1 MSNIIVRCID
11 CHIGFINNGIPE
23 YLILKR
29 SDSKRYPLI
38 WQCVTG
44 KIEAN
49 EKPIESALRETKEE
63 TGLSP
68 LKIWTIDTVNYY
80 YDPKKNTMNLI
91 PVFGILVNTQIIK
104 LSDEH
109 QKYEWLDIE
118 SAKNKLFWEQ
128 QKKGLN
134 QFNKIVLDQNSK
146 KSKILEITY

>member
-1 MSNIIVRCID
+1 MTHNRIVL
-11 CHIGFINNGIPE
+11 E
-23 YLILKR
+23 
-29 SDSKRYPLI
+29 S
-38 WQCVTG
+38 
-44 KIEAN
+44 N
-49 EKPIESALRETKEE
+49 EKPIEAALRETKEE

-91 PVFGILVNTQIIK
+91 PVFGILVNTQTIK

-118 SAKNKLFWEQ
+118 SAKNKLLWDQ

-134 QFNKIVLDQNSK
+134 QLNNIVLNQNSQ